1 MQTKRRTS
9 IAVNLPSKYSGE
21 SMSEIDNLAK
31 EIASNIE
38 DGKKNYSF
46 DFGLIVIIG
55 SIIISVIQLLM
66 KCNVFG
72 RSLEDRI
79 KNPGALD
86 KILLRK
92 AIKDKLPKEYN
103 HLRPQ
108 MQDLILAESKKIS
121 SEKFQSIIQEAKNA
135 K

>member
-1 MQTKRRTS
+1 MTET
-9 IAVNLPSKYSGE
+9 
-21 SMSEIDNLAK
+21 DNLAK
-31 EIASNIE
+31 EIASHIT
-38 DGKKNYSF
+38 DGEKNYSF

-55 SIIISVIQLLM
+55 SIIISIIQLLM

-72 RSLEDRI
+72 RSLEDRV
-79 KNPGALD
+79 KNPGVLD

-92 AIKDKLPKEYN
+92 AIKDKLPKEYA

-121 SEKFQSIIQEAKNA
+121 SEKFQSIVKEARDA
-135 K
+135 R

>member
-1 MQTKRRTS
+1 
-9 IAVNLPSKYSGE
+9 
-21 SMSEIDNLAK
+21 MSVDELAK

-38 DGKKNYSF
+38 DGENNYSF

-55 SIIISVIQLLM
+55 SIIIGVLQLLM

-72 RSLEDRI
+72 RSLEDRV
-79 KNPGALD
+79 KNPGTLD

-92 AIKDKLPKEYN
+92 AVKDKLPQEYA

-108 MQDLILAESKKIS
+108 VQELLLAESKKIS
-121 SEKFQSIIQEAKNA
+121 SESFQSIIQEAKNA

>member
-1 MQTKRRTS
+1 
-9 IAVNLPSKYSGE
+9 
-21 SMSEIDNLAK
+21 MSTIDELAK

-38 DGKKNYSF
+38 DGEKNYTF
-46 DFGLIVIIG
+46 DLGLIIMIG

-66 KCNVFG
+66 KCNIFG
-72 RSLEDRI
+72 RSLEDRV
-79 KNPGALD
+79 KNPGVLD

-92 AIKDKLPKEYN
+92 AIKDKLPKEYA

-121 SEKFQSIIQEAKNA
+121 SEKFQSIVKEARDA
-135 K
+135 R

>member
-1 MQTKRRTS
+1 MS
-9 IAVNLPSKYSGE
+9 VNE
-21 SMSEIDNLAK
+21 LAK

-38 DGKKNYSF
+38 DGEKNYSF

-55 SIIISVIQLLM
+55 SIIIGVLQLLM

-72 RSLEDRI
+72 RSLEDRV
-79 KNPGALD
+79 KNPGVLD

-92 AIKDKLPKEYN
+92 AVKDKLPKEYA

-108 MQDLILAESKKIS
+108 VQDLLLAESKKIS
-121 SEKFQSIIQEAKNA
+121 SESFQSIIQEAKNA
-135 K
+135 N

>member
-1 MQTKRRTS
+1 MQTKGRTAS
-9 IAVNLPSKYSGE
+9 STTSTIYSGAA
-21 SMSEIDNLAK
+21 MSVNELAK

-38 DGKKNYSF
+38 DGDNNYSF

-55 SIIISVIQLLM
+55 SIIIGVLQLLM

-72 RSLEDRI
+72 RSLEDRV
-79 KNPGALD
+79 KNPGVLD

-92 AIKDKLPKEYN
+92 AIKDKLPQEYS

-108 MQDLILAESKKIS
+108 VQELLLAESKKIS
-121 SEKFQSIIQEAKNA
+121 SESFQSIIQEAKNA

>member
-1 MQTKRRTS
+1 MS
-9 IAVNLPSKYSGE
+9 VNE
-21 SMSEIDNLAK
+21 LAK

-38 DGKKNYSF
+38 DGENNYSF

-55 SIIISVIQLLM
+55 SIIIGVLQLLM

-72 RSLEDRI
+72 RSLEDRV

-92 AIKDKLPKEYN
+92 AVKNKLPKEYA

-108 MQDLILAESKKIS
+108 IQDLLLAESKKLS
-121 SEKFQSIIQEAKNA
+121 SENFQSIVQEAKNA
-135 K
+135 N

>member
-1 MQTKRRTS
+1 MS
-9 IAVNLPSKYSGE
+9 AIDDLSK
-21 SMSEIDNLAK
+21 D
-31 EIASNIE
+31 IASNIK
-38 DGKKNYSF
+38 DGENNYSF

-55 SIIISVIQLLM
+55 SIIIGVLQLLM

-72 RSLEDRI
+72 RSLEDRV
-79 KNPGALD
+79 KNPGVLD

-92 AIKDKLPKEYN
+92 AVKDKLPQEYA

-108 MQDLILAESKKIS
+108 VQDLILTESKKIT
-121 SEKFQSIIQEAKNA
+121 SENFQSIVQEAKNA

>member
-1 MQTKRRTS
+1 MS
-9 IAVNLPSKYSGE
+9 AIDELSK
-21 SMSEIDNLAK
+21 N
-31 EIASNIE
+31 IASNIE
-38 DGKKNYSF
+38 DGDNNYSF

-55 SIIISVIQLLM
+55 SIIIGVLQLLM

-79 KNPGALD
+79 KNPGPID

-92 AIKDKLPKEYN
+92 AVKDKLPKQYA

-108 MQDLILAESKKIS
+108 VQDLILAESKKIS
-121 SEKFQSIIQEAKNA
+121 SENFQLIAQEARDA

>member
-1 MQTKRRTS
+1 MS
-9 IAVNLPSKYSGE
+9 IDE
-21 SMSEIDNLAK
+21 LAK

-38 DGKKNYSF
+38 DGENNYSF

-55 SIIISVIQLLM
+55 SIIIGVLQLLM

-72 RSLEDRI
+72 RSLEDRV

-92 AIKDKLPKEYN
+92 AVKDKLPPEYA

-108 MQDLILAESKKIS
+108 LQELILAESKKIS
-121 SEKFQSIIQEAKNA
+121 SESFQSIIQEAKNA
-135 K
+135 N

>member
-1 MQTKRRTS
+1 MNET
-9 IAVNLPSKYSGE
+9 E
-21 SMSEIDNLAK
+21 ELAK
-31 EIASNIE
+31 QIASNIN
-38 DGKKNYSF
+38 DGEKNYSF

-55 SIIISVIQLLM
+55 SIIISVMQLLM
-66 KCNVFG
+66 KCNMFG

-79 KNPGALD
+79 KNPGTLD

-92 AIKDKLPKEYN
+92 AIKDKLPKEYS

-121 SEKFQSIIQEAKNA
+121 SEKFQSIAQEARDA
-135 K
+135 R

>member
-1 MQTKRRTS
+1 
-9 IAVNLPSKYSGE
+9 
-21 SMSEIDNLAK
+21 MSEIDNLAK

-55 SIIISVIQLLM
+55 SIVISVIQLLM

-72 RSLEDRI
+72 RSLEDRV

>member
-1 MQTKRRTS
+1 MS
-9 IAVNLPSKYSGE
+9 VNE
-21 SMSEIDNLAK
+21 LAK

-38 DGKKNYSF
+38 DGDNNYSF

-55 SIIISVIQLLM
+55 SIIIGVLQLLM

-72 RSLEDRI
+72 RSLEDRV
-79 KNPGALD
+79 KNPGVLD

-92 AIKDKLPKEYN
+92 AIKDKLPQEYS

-108 MQDLILAESKKIS
+108 VQELLLAESKKIS
-121 SEKFQSIIQEAKNA
+121 SKSFQSIIQEAKNA